1 MESIKKK
8 LSAILE
14 TIRRSCADHRVTVVG
29 VEFFTLYL
37 LIGVAWGD
45 MDIEY
50 ESVLTDYLF
59 HDWALLVF
67 FPLFIFAAMF
77 VESFFT
83 YEKRERSVL
92 IARTIG
98 FLLGAVVAAVFV
110 WGMRL
115 EDSVES
121 FQIQGD
127 IIAEWCQRFVFGYVI
142 LLFLG
147 IVYVCHRK
155 SGVGF
160 IEYLLHV
167 LVNFA
172 VATAIYFVLCFGVSL
187 VLLVVDLLFLDGY
200 SSLVGYG
207 IILVTGIYYAP
218 ACIMAMNNMDNEV
231 RDPLGIILI
240 KYVMTGMTFCA
251 LGVVYV
257 YLLKILV
264 MWEIPSNEIFG
275 IVAGLFCLGMPIW
288 IIDYF
293 FKDET
298 KYMYFLQ
305 KVPYSLIPLIPVQT
319 YAISVRVCHNGMTPS
334 RYIGVLL
341 ILFEIVMLLVWR
353 FWLDKLERVLLI
365 LGAGVVVAVFLP
377 GINMY
382 SVSNRWQSAF
392 LKSYYN
398 KVLEHEE
405 LTQEE
410 YERLKGAYDYLKWK
424 PEMRQF
430 VKMYD
435 INDSE
440 FAQQLAAAG
449 INKDEL
455 TQTQY
460 HSIHCCQMVGE
471 LALDGYSRF
480 DMLNQDQGY
489 EANREDR
496 LPVDFAA
503 FRFYK
508 RGSEEQEIITVDL
521 SDFANR
527 CMEYKEKNPDAG
539 KEQLSEAM
547 KPYNRIVVD
556 EDTVLYLN
564 HFEINYRDGIKDGE
578 DYFEVVSLNVSGM
591 LLR

>member
-8 LSAILE
+8 LSAILD

-29 VEFFTLYL
+29 VEVFTLYL
-37 LIGVAWGD
+37 LIWVAWGD

-50 ESVLTDYLF
+50 DSALADFLF

-77 VESFFT
+77 VESLFT
-83 YEKRERSVL
+83 YEKRQRNIL
-92 IARTIG
+92 IARMIG
-98 FLLGAVVAAVFV
+98 FLLGVVVAAMFV

-115 EDSVES
+115 EDSVEIS
-121 FQIQGD
+121 QMQGD
-127 IIAEWCQRFVFGYVI
+127 ILAEWCQRFVFGYVI
-142 LLFLG
+142 LLLLG

-172 VATAIYFVLCFGVSL
+172 AATAIYFVLCFGVSL

-257 YLLKILV
+257 YLLKILI

-298 KYMYFLQ
+298 KYMWFLQ
-305 KVPYSLIPLIPVQT
+305 KAPYSLIPLIPVQT
-319 YAISVRVCHNGMTPS
+319 YAISVRIYHNGMTPS
-334 RYIGVLL
+334 RYMGVLL

-353 FWLDKLERVLLI
+353 FWLDKPERVLLI
-365 LGAGVVVAVFLP
+365 LSAGVVVAVLLP

-398 KVLEHEE
+398 KVLAHEE

-424 PEMRQF
+424 PEMKQF

-440 FAQQLAAAG
+440 FAQQLANAG
-449 INKDEL
+449 VNKDEL
-455 TQTQY
+455 TQIQY

-471 LALDGYSRF
+471 LSLDGYSRF
-480 DMLNQDQGY
+480 AMLNQDEGY
-489 EANREDR
+489 EENREDKIQ
-496 LPVDFAA
+496 VDFAA

-527 CMEYKEKNPDAG
+527 CMDYKEENPDAG

-547 KPYNRIVVD
+547 RPYNRIVID
-556 EDTVLYLN
+556 ENTVLYLN
-564 HFEINYRDGIKDGE
+564 HFEIDYRDGIKDGE
-578 DYFEVVSLNVSGM
+578 NYFEVVNLNVSGM